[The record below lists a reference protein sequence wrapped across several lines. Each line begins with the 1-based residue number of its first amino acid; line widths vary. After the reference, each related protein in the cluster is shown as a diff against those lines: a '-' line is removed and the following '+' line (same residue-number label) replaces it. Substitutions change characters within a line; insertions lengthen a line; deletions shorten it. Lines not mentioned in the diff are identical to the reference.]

1 MKQLLEERRSNSR
14 GNLTPFGSL
23 IFAIAAA
30 LASYFLLEKPL
41 LKLRRRMH
49 S

>member
-1 MKQLLEERRSNSR
+1 MSSFSKRRSNSE

-23 IFAIAAA
+23 IFAIATA

-41 LKLRRRMH
+41 LKLRWRLH
-49 S
+49 PD